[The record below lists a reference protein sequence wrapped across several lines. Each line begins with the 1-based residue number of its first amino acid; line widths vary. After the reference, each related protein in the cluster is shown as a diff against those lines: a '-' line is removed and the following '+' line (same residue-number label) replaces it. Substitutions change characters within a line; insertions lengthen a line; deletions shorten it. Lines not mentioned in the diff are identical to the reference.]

1 MTDFTDAMNE
11 LSDAMMAA
19 EPNSPEWI
27 KAKAAL
33 RALDEAQLAE
43 SQAAFVNASRG
54 IADAVAKLRAI
65 IAGVTPDPASAFLGH
80 ITAALNDLT
89 PIAQNVDA
97 LLSGEPASPLPGSP
111 LTNKASFPTSDVPI
125 MPPVKQKA
133 GTPVAELAGEAPEDR
148 SVEQMID
155 DILRREGGFVNHL
168 SDRGGPT
175 NFGITMRTL
184 AAWRNP
190 APVDVSHV
198 RNLKIDEAREIYRI
212 NYFAGPK
219 IDKLPAAIQPLMFD
233 MSINHGPASAVK
245 LLQRVLNDNGQPC
258 DIDGGIGDETLRC
271 ANGASTAM
279 GKALINELVARRI
292 QLYRQIVAGDESQRV
307 FLAGWLNRANE
318 FATA

>member
-1 MTDFTDAMNE
+1 MIDFTDAMNN

-43 SQAAFVNASRG
+43 SEAAFVLASRS
-54 IADAVAKLRAI
+54 IADAVARLTAI

-80 ITAALNDLT
+80 INAALNDLT
-89 PIAQNVDA
+89 PIAQSVNA

-111 LTNKASFPTSDVPI
+111 LTNKASFPSPDLPI

-133 GTPVAELAGEAPEDR
+133 GAAVPALVGELPDD
-148 SVEQMID
+148 SNVEQMID

-184 AAWRNP
+184 ASWRSP
-190 APVDVSHV
+190 APVDLSHV
-198 RNLKIDEAREIYRI
+198 RNLKIDEAREIYRS
-212 NYFAGPK
+212 NYFSGPK
-219 IDKLPAAIQPLMFD
+219 LDKLPTAIQPLMFD
-233 MSINHGPASAVK
+233 MSINHGPASAIK
-245 LLQRVLNDNGQPC
+245 LLQQVLNDSGQPC

-271 ANGASTAM
+271 AKGASTAM
-279 GKALINELVARRI
+279 GKALINALVARRVH
-292 QLYRQIVAGDESQRV
+292 LYRQIVAGDESQRV

-318 FATA
+318 FAAA